1 MSVSVSTE
9 AKTFSLT
16 PLSQL
21 MAAEV
26 TGVDMSAP
34 VENDLAAALNKA
46 FLDHLVLCIRDQ
58 RLSPAGYVNAAGIF
72 GRPQEQL
79 VKHFLYPSEPL
90 ISLVSSLD
98 NRDQAGDGKPIVRGP
113 HWHTDDSFFEAP
125 AKATVLYAL
134 EIPESR
140 GDTWFANMY
149 AAFEALDE
157 ETKARIAELRAVHK
171 YVSRRAGAK
180 VAKLSE
186 DDQKKTPDVSHPLVR
201 THPETGGRSLYL
213 NPNRI
218 DHIEGMSLED
228 GDALLDAL
236 YAHAFEERFHYRH
249 RWREG
254 DLLIWDNRCT
264 MHRASSD
271 LEPGDRRLLHRIL
284 LKGTRPA

>member
-1 MSVSVSTE
+1 MSVSVRIE
-9 AKTFSLT
+9 DKTFNLT
-16 PLSQL
+16 PLSEV

-26 TGVDMSAP
+26 NGVDLSAP
-34 VENDLAAALNKA
+34 AKEHLGAALNNA
-46 FLDHLVLCIRDQ
+46 FLDHLVLCVRGQ
-58 RLSPAGYVNAAGIF
+58 RLTPAEYVNAAKIF
-72 GRPQEQL
+72 GEPQEQL
-79 VKHFLYPSEPL
+79 VKHFLHQSEPL
-90 ISLVSSLD
+90 ISLVSSVD

-113 HWHTDDSFFEAP
+113 HWHTDDSFFEVP

-134 EIPESR
+134 DIPNGR

-149 AAFEALDE
+149 AAYDALDQE
-157 ETKARIAELRAVHK
+157 IKARIEGLRAVHK
-171 YVSRRAGAK
+171 YLSRRAGAK
-180 VAKLSE
+180 VAKLSGE
-186 DDQKKTPDVSHPLVR
+186 DQKKTPDVRHPLAR
-201 THPETGGRSLYL
+201 THPETGRKSLYL

-218 DHIEGMSLED
+218 DHIEGMSLEQ

-236 YAHAFEERFHYRH
+236 YAHAFDGRFHYRH